1 MKNAG
6 VFLFLCS
13 AFFVG
18 CARPPQTL
26 DNPFIRITFDKKASE
41 NPYLVRVEGRVA
53 NRTDS
58 VVFVDY
64 SADMVLL
71 SNGKEFLRLGAN
83 RREIMPFSRAIL
95 AAEKKFEKNEFTP
108 FAAEYNVDLAAL
120 EKTGSA
126 DPIRLTEKQIVLEKI
141 TANKQSILSF
151 LKEGKR

>member
-1 MKNAG
+1 
-6 VFLFLCS
+6 
-13 AFFVG
+13 
-18 CARPPQTL
+18 
-26 DNPFIRITFDKKASE
+26 
-41 NPYLVRVEGRVA
+41 
-53 NRTDS
+53 
-58 VVFVDY
+58 VDY